1 MKPGVL
7 LCVGRIVFSNQG
19 VPHATI
25 QGMSF
30 LSLFRSM
37 PRWRGPAR
45 YERAPH
51 EATGWLVLEQGPNP
65 SSDYYVRPRIGQDGL
80 PVRWRH
86 VEKDVPGA
94 EDLAPGTRVVIV
106 RYLTPAWA
114 AALRHARHGLAGVV
128 YFMDDELL
136 DPSAWKTLPATYRKK
151 LDRLCLQQEGAIAE
165 LASEYWGSTPV
176 LCERH
181 AERAM
186 RLVPP
191 LPLPEDAGRPICPV
205 VPGEPV
211 QIFYHGSAVH
221 LDEMRWL
228 RPVIAEVL
236 SACPLA
242 HFEVIGDQEVN
253 RLFRDLPRTRV
264 LHPMSWPNYLSHCRA
279 MRGHIGL
286 APLLPGV
293 FNAGRSKTKVFDIR
307 RAGARGVFSALSPY
321 GPDTLMAGE
330 GLCLPMEPAVWAD
343 GLRALVQPVPSDGN
357 RM

>member
-1 MKPGVL
+1 
-7 LCVGRIVFSNQG
+7 
-19 VPHATI
+19 
-25 QGMSF
+25 MSF

-136 DPSAWKTLPATYRKK
+136 DPSAWKTLPATYGKK
-151 LDRLCLQQEGAIAE
+151 LDRLCLQQAGAIAE
-165 LASEYWGSTPV
+165 LVSEYWGSTPV

-186 RLVPP
+186 RLMPP
-191 LPLPEDAGRPICPV
+191 LPLPEDAGRTVRPV

-242 HFEVIGDQEVN
+242 HFEVIGDQAVN

-286 APLLPGV
+286 APLLPGD
-293 FNAGRSKTKVFDIR
+293 FNAARSITRVFDIAR
-307 RAGARGVFSALSPY
+307 CGAVFLGAESGPYLGIGGVHRNV
-321 GPDTLMAGE
+321 TT
-330 GLCLPMEPAVWAD
+330 LPMEADVWTEHLLARVGSPAVPLER
-343 GLRALVQPVPSDGN
+343 GR
-357 RM
+357 